1 MKNYNITFSRRS
13 STVELVSIL
22 FAVCALLFARLNKST
37 FAAVKSAW
45 RWLFAPKTYFAGDGE
60 GVVEQTLGGEGAA
73 CGVLRR
79 GGVRRRYGVGPV
91 DERRN
96 YRNCISGCRSRHTGR
111 N

>member
-1 MKNYNITFSRRS
+1 MKNYNITFSRRT

-60 GVVEQTLGGEGAA
+60 GVTVNGLQFIGINLIAA
-73 CGVLRR
+73 VVLLLLS
-79 GGVRRRYGVGPV
+79 V
-91 DERRN
+91 
-96 YRNCISGCRSRHTGR
+96 SL
-111 N
+111 